1 MDEMQDLM
9 DDSNDIQEVMS
20 RSFMT
25 PDDIDECDL
34 ESGKKIHSYFYRY
47 PINLNL
53 FSSSFRTRCSRRG
66 DGD

>member
-34 ESGKKIHSYFYRY
+34 ESGKKIFLNTLSLLIFLYFLQIY
-47 PINLNL
+47 L
-53 FSSSFRTRCSRRG
+53 
-66 DGD
+66 

>member
-34 ESGKKIHSYFYRY
+34 ESGKKRY
-47 PINLNL
+47 
-53 FSSSFRTRCSRRG
+53 S
-66 DGD
+66 

>member
-25 PDDIDECDL
+25 PDDVDECDL
-34 ESGKKIHSYFYRY
+34 ESGKKF
-47 PINLNL
+47 
-53 FSSSFRTRCSRRG
+53 F
-66 DGD
+66 